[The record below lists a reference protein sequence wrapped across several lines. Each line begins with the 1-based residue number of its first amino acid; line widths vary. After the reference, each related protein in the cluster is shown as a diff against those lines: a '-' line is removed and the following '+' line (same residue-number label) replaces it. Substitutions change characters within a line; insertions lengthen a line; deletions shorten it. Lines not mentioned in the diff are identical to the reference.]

1 MDDIL
6 KKRTLMLHGG
16 ARRSQ
21 YSVVSEVIFLRKV
34 LSKKRWRMQSS
45 ILSNLVKKNLFMPA
59 IATQL
64 S

>member
-1 MDDIL
+1 
-6 KKRTLMLHGG
+6 MLHGG

-34 LSKKRWRMQSS
+34 FSKKRWRMQSS